1 MPKFVL
7 SLAALL
13 PILFSGTALAAPD
26 AVASTKPIHS
36 LVSAVMGDLGT
47 PRLIVRGAASPHT
60 YSLRPSDAAAL
71 ENADI
76 VFWTGH
82 GLELFLAK
90 ALDSLALKA
99 EVVELAKAPGIVLL
113 PLRQGGAFEA
123 HAHDEADH
131 DHEGHDHDHDHD
143 GHDHDSHGDGDMH
156 FWLDPENAG
165 LMVSHIADI
174 LAAADP
180 DNADAYRANAEAELQ
195 RLDALTAE
203 LQVKLAPVAGKP
215 FIVFHD
221 AYHYFEKRFGMH
233 AVGSITLNP
242 EAMPGARRLAD
253 IQQRIRDTGAA
264 CVFAE
269 PQFDIGYVKTV
280 IEGTGARESSLDGLG
295 AAIPA
300 GPGAYEAL
308 LHSFVTSL
316 TSCLSG

>member
-1 MPKFVL
+1 MKPF
-7 SLAALL
+7 LAAALATIML
-13 PILFSGTALAAPD
+13 AGTAAAAPR
-26 AVASTKPIHS
+26 VVVSIKPIHGI
-36 LVSAVMGDLGT
+36 VAAVMQGVGKPDLLIDAAISEHTAQLKPSQLELLTGAD
-47 PRLIVRGAASPHT
+47 LIVVVGENLEAFLHTALDNPDIASRNVLEVERTRGITLLPV
-60 YSLRPSDAAAL
+60 REDKNF
-71 ENADI
+71 EKDNDEGE
-76 VFWTGH
+76 GH
-82 GLELFLAK
+82 GATDPHIWMDPRNAAMIAESVASELGRI
-90 ALDSLALKA
+90 D
-99 EVVELAKAPGIVLL
+99 PGNET
-113 PLRQGGAFEA
+113 RYKSNAARFEA
-123 HAHDEADH
+123 DLDRLQTEIEAR
-131 DHEGHDHDHDHD
+131 
-143 GHDHDSHGDGDMH
+143 
-156 FWLDPENAG
+156 
-165 LMVSHIADI
+165 I
-174 LAAADP
+174 
-180 DNADAYRANAEAELQ
+180 
-195 RLDALTAE
+195 
-203 LQVKLAPVAGKP
+203 APVRSKP

-308 LHSFVTSL
+308 LDSFVTSL